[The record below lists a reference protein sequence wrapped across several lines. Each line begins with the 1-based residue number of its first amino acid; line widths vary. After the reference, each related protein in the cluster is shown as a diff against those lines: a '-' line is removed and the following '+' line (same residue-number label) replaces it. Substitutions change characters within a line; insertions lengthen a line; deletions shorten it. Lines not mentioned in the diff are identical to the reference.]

1 MRDLTKFLSNSKG
14 IALLTVMVVLSIIMV
29 IMAVLFNMVIKER
42 IMTHN
47 YVHQKQAYY
56 IAEAAADQAVTIFVN
71 FINNLHDEGSYVS
84 KINGENKVN
93 INNAGSYDS
102 SFQSK
107 LFAESD
113 IIQEFINEL
122 GTSDIDVDYLSFE
135 GTDANGYLY
144 DYDDTSETAQ
154 DANTLTIK
162 IEGSYK
168 GEAALLHLRLRYCRH
183 GAVYE
188 YKGKGDW

>member
-1 MRDLTKFLSNSKG
+1 LTKFLSNSKG